1 MDDHPFHAKTKVDP
15 TPSETLRRFYHSNCY
30 FWFTMFQ
37 LILTLSL
44 ISIVLVDLKTH
55 QKHRW
60 TAIITIGT
68 QNFYSLPQRLNFF
81 HRISCAMLL
90 PLGCFD
96 PDSSFQMVR
105 LYQCLV
111 HD

>member
-1 MDDHPFHAKTKVDP
+1 MDHPFHAKTKVNP

-68 QNFYSLPQRLNFF
+68 QTLTPNP
-81 HRISCAMLL
+81 
-90 PLGCFD
+90 
-96 PDSSFQMVR
+96 
-105 LYQCLV
+105 
-111 HD
+111 